1 MCDDGSIAQLDGRGP
16 PARGQYI
23 QALIVFIASIE
34 ILNVLGDTTSHRSDV
49 ASRLTGRG
57 LQRAETAG
65 WKQFVV
71 VVTSA
76 LD

>member
-1 MCDDGSIAQLDGRGP
+1 
-16 PARGQYI
+16 
-23 QALIVFIASIE
+23 LIVFIASIE
-34 ILNVLGDTTSHRSDV
+34 IFNVSGDAISHRSDV

-57 LQRAETAG
+57 LRRAETAG
-65 WKQFVV
+65 WTQYVV

>member
-1 MCDDGSIAQLDGRGP
+1 
-16 PARGQYI
+16 
-23 QALIVFIASIE
+23 LIVFIASIE